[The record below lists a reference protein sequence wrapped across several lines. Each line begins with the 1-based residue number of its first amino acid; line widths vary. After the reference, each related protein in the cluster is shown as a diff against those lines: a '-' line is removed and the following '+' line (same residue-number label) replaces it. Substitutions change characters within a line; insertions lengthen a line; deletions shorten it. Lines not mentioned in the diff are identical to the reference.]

1 MTITANLIHD
11 PKRLVFALVP
21 ERGPV
26 SLMLR
31 VATPTG
37 AYDAIR
43 QIRPALQE
51 LRGDRNGMPVLLSIA
66 ECALADLGEDRL
78 VGLLVKALTMAG
90 LTCVGFV
97 SGSPSSQAL
106 ADASDLMVMPTAPG
120 CSQVDL
126 LVLAQKADTQA
137 LLAQEAK
144 DWDEALVI
152 NAQMDIEI
160 EAQAWDAALIEDQAF
175 EARKEAAR
183 LEALRLAKE
192 EAEAWDEAVVEDAMF
207 ERKQEAAAWEQAIEE
222 NARIDA
228 SHELLAWEEALA
240 EEARRQAAAERA
252 RQELLL
258 RMEQE
263 AQAWEEAVAHNAAL
277 DAKEL
282 ADAWEEALAEEA
294 LRTRAEQAAREARE
308 AVLLGKPVSV
318 PVMANVGL
326 IAPASPRGAPVA
338 DLLADDHA
346 EGDAGVAT
354 LAPPTISAVAD
365 VVVVP
370 SAHIHRDRVR
380 SGCQVYAKGTDL
392 MVFGNVSSG
401 AEIIADGSIN
411 AYAPVY
417 GRIIAGAKRNKQAHV
432 VCQHFFAEIVSIGG
446 GFVTSDELPEDLRG
460 TAVHFWHEDD
470 GIHFRRLPS
479 VAIPAIP
486 L

>member
-37 AYDAIR
+37 AYDALR

-51 LRGDRNGMPVLLSIA
+51 MRGDRNGMPVLLSIA
-66 ECALADLGEDRL
+66 DSALSDLGEDRL

-90 LTCVGFV
+90 FTCVGFV
-97 SGSPSSQAL
+97 SGSPSSQKL
-106 ADASDLMVMPTAPG
+106 ADAADLMVMPTALG

-126 LVLAQKADTQA
+126 LVY
-137 LLAQEAK
+137 AQEADTK
-144 DWDEALVI
+144 AMLAEEAKAWDEALVI

-160 EAQAWDAALIEDQAF
+160 EARAWDDALIEDQAF

-183 LEALRLAKE
+183 LEALRLAQE
-192 EAEAWDEAVVEDAMF
+192 EAEAWDEAVVEDAIF
-207 ERKQEAAAWEQAIEE
+207 ERKQEAAAWDEAIKE

-240 EEARRQAAAERA
+240 EEASRQAAAERA

-263 AQAWEEAVAHNAAL
+263 AQAWEEALAHNAAL
-277 DAKEL
+277 DAKEI
-282 ADAWEEALAEEA
+282 ADAWDEALAEED
-294 LRTRAEQAAREARE
+294 LRTRAEQAARAARE
-308 AVLLGKPVSV
+308 AVLTGRPLVVSV
-318 PVMANVGL
+318 PDSV
-326 IAPASPRGAPVA
+326 APMPPSSPLVASVA
-338 DLLADDHA
+338 GVRA
-346 EGDAGVAT
+346 EAHVDSEDGVAT
-354 LAPPTISAVAD
+354 LAAPSVATAAD

-417 GRIIAGAKRNKQAHV
+417 GRIIAGAKGNKQAHV

-446 GFVTSDELPEDLRG
+446 GFITSDELPQDLRG
-460 TAVHFWHEDD
+460 TAVHFWHEPD

-479 VAIPAIP
+479 VMAPAIP